1 MICNTNPRGKDFRIF
16 SHKHYNHVFKYFPS
30 TVEFRNIYFL
40 IYYTFIRWLYWSCL
54 KAQSPDSFGMNS
66 TNYLKGL
73 MDTKWMFPFLSNMY
87 VSRDFLRFNMFTIW
101 LYWFCLIA
109 RSSDPEAMNEVPLIK
124 GVIYIITMDVI
135 FPTCAGV
142 EETIF
147 QILPLCLRILL
158 GSPIAP
164 KWGS

>member
-1 MICNTNPRGKDFRIF
+1 MNKSHPHTLVQKTLIQGSTKFNFRYQVSSTSYSLIQTNVCYSGNRDDFYQFIHFCCIYMQPHPMICNTNPRGKDFRIF

-73 MDTKWMFPFLSNMY
+73 MDTK
-87 VSRDFLRFNMFTIW
+87 
-101 LYWFCLIA
+101 
-109 RSSDPEAMNEVPLIK
+109 
-124 GVIYIITMDVI
+124 
-135 FPTCAGV
+135 
-142 EETIF
+142 
-147 QILPLCLRILL
+147 
-158 GSPIAP
+158 
-164 KWGS
+164 